1 MKHKKLSNDVDRGYV
16 MECQD
21 NVVRR
26 IQNLDAVESSQKRAR
41 MQKDR
46 AELVTQVRSTFRPFK
61 KFTILQEWLAMFLTI
76 LPRYPF
82 LVFLGR
88 SRVGKTELLT
98 WRCQK
103 MISLGR
109 GLRNFLLQRV
119 APGWYSNRC
128 SRIPS

>member
-1 MKHKKLSNDVDRGYV
+1 MDELWVKHKKLSNDVYRGYV

-61 KFTILQEWLAMFLTI
+61 KFTILQEWLAMFRTI

-82 LVFLGR
+82 LAHQY
-88 SRVGKTELLT
+88 KTAIVL
-98 WRCQK
+98 
-103 MISLGR
+103 ISSD
-109 GLRNFLLQRV
+109 FT
-119 APGWYSNRC
+119 
-128 SRIPS
+128 